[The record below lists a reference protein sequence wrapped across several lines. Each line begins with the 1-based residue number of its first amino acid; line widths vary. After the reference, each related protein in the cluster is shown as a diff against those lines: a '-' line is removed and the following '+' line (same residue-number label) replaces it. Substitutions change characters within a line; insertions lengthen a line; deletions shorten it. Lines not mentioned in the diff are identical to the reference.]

1 MMNFGENLQNLRKLR
16 NYSQEDLADK
26 LQVSRQAVSKWESG
40 TGYPETEKLISICEL
55 FDCSMDELVK
65 GKISIDSN
73 SEKKVYDSFMNK
85 FSKSISLAIML
96 ILIGT
101 TLLLTVIGFN
111 QDNSMIGTVVLLIFV
126 VLSVPLFIVRG
137 IEMENFKSKYPK
149 LPNFYSQEEI
159 DNYSNKFSK
168 MIALSISIILIGVVV
183 LMLTYA
189 LKLFDEDSTFP
200 VSILMCFVTVAV
212 PILVNAGIQK
222 DKYDIEKY
230 NKENSMYSKNELD
243 KVGKYCGVIMII
255 ATIIYLLISFIFN
268 IWEISWIVF
277 PVGGML
283 CGIVSILLKK
293 DN

>member
-1 MMNFGENLQNLRKLR
+1 MMNFGENLQNLRKLK

-65 GKISIDSN
+65 GKISIDAN

-96 ILIGT
+96 MLIGT
-101 TLLLTVIGFN
+101 TLLLTIIGFN
-111 QDNSMIGTVVLLIFV
+111 QDNIMIGTVVLLIFV

-149 LPNFYSQEEI
+149 LSNFYFQEEI
-159 DNYSNKFSK
+159 DNYNNKFSK
-168 MIALSISIILIGVVV
+168 MIALSISIILIGVVA
-183 LMLTYA
+183 LMSTYA

-255 ATIIYLLISFIFN
+255 STIIYLLISFIFN

>member
-1 MMNFGENLQNLRKLR
+1 MNFGENLQTLRKQN

-40 TGYPETEKLISICEL
+40 TGFPETEKLISICDL

-73 SEKKVYDSFMNK
+73 SEREAYDSFMNK

-101 TLLLTVIGFN
+101 TLLLTVLGFN
-111 QDNSMIGTVVLLIFV
+111 EDNNMLGIIVLLIFV
-126 VLSVPLFIVRG
+126 IFAVPILIVRG
-137 IEMENFKSKYPK
+137 IEMENFKTKYPK
-149 LPNFYSQEEI
+149 LSNFYSQEEI
-159 DNYSNKFSK
+159 DNYNNKFSK
-168 MIALSISIILIGVVV
+168 IIVFSISFILIGVVA
-183 LMLTYA
+183 LMITLA
-189 LKLFDEDSTFP
+189 LKLFNEGSTFP
-200 VSILMCFVTVAV
+200 VSILMCFVTIAV

-230 NKENSMYSKNELD
+230 NKINSIVSKTEID

-255 ATIIYLLISFIFN
+255 TIIIYLLISFIFN
-268 IWEISWIVF
+268 IWEISWIAF

-283 CGIVSILLKK
+283 CGIVSILLNKEC
-293 DN
+293 

>member
-1 MMNFGENLQNLRKLR
+1 MSFGENLQTLRKIK

-40 TGYPETEKLISICEL
+40 TGFPETEKLISICDL

-73 SEKKVYDSFMNK
+73 SEKEEYDSFMNK
-85 FSKSISLAIML
+85 FGKNISIAITL

-101 TLLLTVIGFN
+101 ILLLTIIGFN
-111 QDNSMIGTVVLLIFV
+111 ENNNMYGIVVLLIFV
-126 VLSVPLFIVRG
+126 VFSVPIFIVNG
-137 IEMENFKSKYPK
+137 LEMENFKSKHPK
-149 LPNFYSQEEI
+149 LSNFYSEEEI
-159 DNYSNKFSK
+159 DNYNKKFAIIIS
-168 MIALSISIILIGVVV
+168 LSISIILIGVVV
-183 LMLTYA
+183 FMLLIA
-189 LKLFDEDSTFP
+189 LKAFSEDSIFP
-200 VSILMCFVTVAV
+200 VSILMCFITVAV
-212 PILVNAGIQK
+212 PIIVNAGIQK
-222 DKYDIEKY
+222 DKYDIKKY
-230 NKENSMYSKNELD
+230 NKENSLYSKNEFD

-268 IWEISWIVF
+268 LWAISWIVF

-293 DN
+293 ES

>member
-1 MMNFGENLQNLRKLR
+1 MNFGENLQILRKIK

-40 TGYPETEKLISICEL
+40 TGFPETEKLISICDL

-73 SEKKVYDSFMNK
+73 SEKEEYDSFMNK
-85 FSKSISLAIML
+85 FGKNISIAITL

-101 TLLLTVIGFN
+101 ILLLTIIGFN
-111 QDNSMIGTVVLLIFV
+111 ENNNMYGIVVLLILV
-126 VLSVPLFIVRG
+126 VFSVPIFIVNG
-137 IEMENFKSKYPK
+137 LEMENFKSKHPK
-149 LPNFYSQEEI
+149 LSNFYSEEEI
-159 DNYSNKFSK
+159 DNYNKKFAI
-168 MIALSISIILIGVVV
+168 MISLSISIILIGVVV
-183 LMLTYA
+183 FMLLIA
-189 LKLFDEDSTFP
+189 LKAFSEDSIFP
-200 VSILMCFVTVAV
+200 VSILMCFITVAV
-212 PILVNAGIQK
+212 PIIVNAGIQK
-222 DKYDIEKY
+222 DKYDIKKY
-230 NKENSMYSKNELD
+230 NKENSLYSKNEFD

-268 IWEISWIVF
+268 LWAISWIVF

-293 DN
+293 ES

>member
-1 MMNFGENLQNLRKLR
+1 MMNFGENLQNLRKFK

-159 DNYSNKFSK
+159 DTYNNKFSK

>member
-1 MMNFGENLQNLRKLR
+1 MMNFGENLQTLRKLK
-16 NYSQEDLADK
+16 NYSQEDLAEK

-40 TGYPETEKLISICEL
+40 TGYPETEKLINICDL
-55 FDCSMDELVK
+55 FDCSMDELIK

-73 SEKKVYDSFMNK
+73 SEKEVYNSFMNK

-101 TLLLTVIGFN
+101 TLLLTILGFN
-111 QDNSMIGTVVLLIFV
+111 KDNNMYGIVVLLIFV
-126 VLSVPLFIVRG
+126 VFSVPIFIVRG
-137 IEMENFKSKYPK
+137 IEMENFKTKYPK
-149 LPNFYSQEEI
+149 LSNFYSQEEI
-159 DNYSNKFSK
+159 DNYNNKFSK

-183 LMLTYA
+183 LMATIA
-189 LKLFDEDSTFP
+189 LKIFNEDSTFP
-200 VSILMCFVTVAV
+200 VSILMCFVSVAV

-230 NKENSMYSKNELD
+230 NKENSMYSKEELD

-293 DN
+293 EI